1 MPDRVPTLAELE
13 LEFRRQILIDRLTIS
28 GGVAAVAARTLGIS
42 LRTFERHA
50 EAWGLRRVS
59 PCSRQWLQPVE
70 PTTTSMS

>member
-50 EAWGLRRVS
+50 EA
-59 PCSRQWLQPVE
+59 CQWLQPVE